1 MGTFTQNLQSK
12 LAVLRLKS
20 LLIIA
25 VLLATLAGVSACSF
39 KPLYGTT
46 ATNAGLQEVLKTIEV
61 VEVPGR
67 PGQVIRNELIFRFT
81 GGGHASEPQYKLVMV
96 VRESV
101 TSQLVRRDGDSQGQF
116 YELTTQ
122 FKLYSRK
129 NDKEP
134 ILQGV
139 SLAKAA
145 FRDNT
150 SVYSN
155 VRSRRDAEN
164 RAAKTTAEDL
174 QVRISAFL
182 SGNS

>member
-20 LLIIA
+20 LLIIT
-25 VLLATLAGVSACSF
+25 VLLAALAGVSACSF

-67 PGQVIRNELIFRFT
+67 PGQVIRFT